1 MRDLW
6 LICERCCCEEPCLI
20 FIGGGGQTCERQQ
33 RFCVTHNENAVLEWW
48 RPLTKEDIEYYLLE
62 LRGMDDP
69 FEGAIV
75 IENGTFQKIEGKDEQ
90 TPRRDHS
97 GEER

>member
-33 RFCVTHNENAVLEWW
+33 KPCVTHSPDKIRMEWW
-48 RPLTKEDIEYYLLE
+48 RPLTQKDIEDYEIDIRPMDRYL
-62 LRGMDDP
+62 
-69 FEGAIV
+69 
-75 IENGTFQKIEGKDEQ
+75 K
-90 TPRRDHS
+90 
-97 GEER
+97 

>member
-33 RFCVTHNENAVLEWW
+33 KPCATHPPDGKTSEWW
-48 RPLTKEDIEYYLLE
+48 RPLTEADIEEYNLSIW
-62 LRGMDDP
+62 GMDRYLK
-69 FEGAIV
+69 GH
-75 IENGTFQKIEGKDEQ
+75 Q
-90 TPRRDHS
+90 

>member
-20 FIGGGGQTCERQQ
+20 FIGGGGQCCERQQ
-33 RFCVTHNENAVLEWW
+33 KPCVTRSGGDLEWW
-48 RPLTKEDIEYYLLE
+48 RPLTKEDIEYYLLD

-75 IENGTFQKIEGKDEQ
+75 IENGKFKKIEGKE
-90 TPRRDHS
+90 
-97 GEER
+97 

>member
-33 RFCVTHNENAVLEWW
+33 KPCVTRGDRTLEWW
-48 RPLTKEDIEYYLLE
+48 RPLTKEDIKAAKQAKKAEKE
-62 LRGMDDP
+62 
-69 FEGAIV
+69 AA
-75 IENGTFQKIEGKDEQ
+75 K
-90 TPRRDHS
+90 
-97 GEER
+97 